1 MTSEEFFTINPVF
14 SLKSAATGLGSPDE
28 PTSRT
33 IERLKHHLGR
43 GRIKRV
49 AREIYAAV
57 PYGIDPDRFQPDRY
71 LVATV
76 VRPDGVISHHA
87 ALELLGAA
95 HSDWN
100 ECTILTRRRRA
111 PIALDGVTVRFLGLP
126 GVLVTRG
133 ASELGV
139 RQVDRLGHRL
149 RVTGPERTLVDG
161 FWQPELAG
169 GLAEL
174 VESASGFGVLDLE
187 LVRRV
192 LEAYDHKTTW
202 AAVGWFLERYRR
214 TFFVPDT
221 FLAELEAHRPRSKHY
236 LPRSERGGKLVARWN
251 LVLPEVLVAEGEPD
265 ER

>member
-1 MTSEEFFTINPVF
+1 MTPEEFFTVNPVF
-14 SLKSAATGLGSPDE
+14 SLKSAAAGLGAADE
-28 PTSRT
+28 PSART
-33 IERLKHHLGR
+33 IERLKHHVRR

-57 PYGIDPDRFQPDRY
+57 PYGVDADRFQPDRY

-76 VRPDGVISHHA
+76 ARPDGVISHHA

-100 ECTILTRRRRA
+100 ECTILTTRRRT
-111 PIALDGVTVRFLGLP
+111 PIALDGVTVRFFGFP
-126 GVLVTRG
+126 SVLVKKC
-133 ASELGV
+133 ACELGV
-139 RQVDRLGHRL
+139 RQVDRQGKQL

-174 VESASGFGVLDLE
+174 VESASGFGVLDLD
-187 LVRRV
+187 LLRRV
-192 LEAYDHKTTW
+192 LDAYDHKTTR
-202 AAVGWFLERYRR
+202 AAVGWFLERYQR
-214 TFFVPDT
+214 TFFVPDA
-221 FLAELEAHRPRSKHY
+221 FLGELEAQRPRSKHY
-236 LPRSERGGKLVARWN
+236 LPRSERGGKLIARWN
-251 LVLPEVLVAEGEPD
+251 LVLPEVLVAGGEPD